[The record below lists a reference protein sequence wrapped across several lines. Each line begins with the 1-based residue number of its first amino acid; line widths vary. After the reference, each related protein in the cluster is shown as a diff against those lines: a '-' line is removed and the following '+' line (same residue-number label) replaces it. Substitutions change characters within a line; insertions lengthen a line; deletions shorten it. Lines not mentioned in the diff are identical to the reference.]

1 MVKFDKNMENSATN
15 QDKAEINKKLAALQR
30 EEIDAEFAEMAN
42 DTEYLAEVEILNQE
56 FASADWEAFK
66 LGESQLETEIV
77 T

>member
-1 MVKFDKNMENSATN
+1 MENDAIN
-15 QDKAEINKKLAALQR
+15 QQKAKTRQESAALKR
-30 EEIDAEFAEMAN
+30 AEIDAEFAEMAN

-56 FASADWEAFK
+56 FAHADWEAFK